1 MIAGGVCRA
10 LMLVEQS
17 SFSCSAKMEAS
28 LSLLAILN
36 LLGSAQALLLALA
49 LLSMGREGGAA
60 RRVLAALV
68 VAMAIV
74 IFGAV
79 MRTSHY
85 EFVFPHLSR
94 VHDPFVFLAAPLLF
108 LYLRTL
114 IRRERKLTRTDYL
127 HFLPFTLCV
136 AYLAP
141 YYLRSSQS
149 KLDFMWAEYYHPTLG
164 YWYYIRSGLLLLQ
177 CAVYLTLVVV
187 LLVRYSRALKAAGT
201 ARSTHAERAVLFQ
214 VRFMLVGFFILF
226 VGGLLRYTLD
236 QTARTNLLVPLGASA
251 LIYSLGYLGL
261 RKPEVLTGDHSRVA
275 SHDTTQEGVESAG
288 ADESLPKQK
297 YEKSTLTPERAERYL
312 RRLLTHMETEKPYV
326 DGELTLP
333 KLAERLSIPAPH
345 LSQIINERLQQNF
358 FDFVNTYR
366 VEEAK
371 RRLLDPAKQHYSVLA
386 IAEEVGF
393 NSKSSFNAVFKKHVQ
408 MTPSEFRK
416 RMGAEG

>member
-1 MIAGGVCRA
+1 
-10 LMLVEQS
+10 
-17 SFSCSAKMEAS
+17 MEAS

-49 LLSMGREGGAA
+49 LLTNRREGGAA
-60 RRVLAALV
+60 RRILAALV
-68 VAMAIV
+68 FAMAVI

-85 EFVFPHLSR
+85 EFVYPHLSR
-94 VHDPFVFLAAPLLF
+94 VHDPFVFLGGPLLF

-114 IRRERKLTRTDYL
+114 VRRERKLARTDYL
-127 HFLPFTLCV
+127 HFLPFALCV

-141 YYLRSSQS
+141 YYLRSSAY
-149 KLDFMWAEYYHPTLG
+149 KLNFMWAEFYHPSLG
-164 YWYYIRSGLLLLQ
+164 YWYYVRSGLLLLQ
-177 CAVYLTLVVV
+177 VAIYLTLVVV
-187 LLVRYSRALKAAGT
+187 LLVRYSRALKAKGAT
-201 ARSTHAERAVLFQ
+201 RSQSERAVLFQ
-214 VRFMLVGFFILF
+214 VRFMLFGFLVLF

-261 RKPEVLTGDHSRVA
+261 RKPEVLTGDTTSGSGETSA
-275 SHDTTQEGVESAG
+275 AQADTTG
-288 ADESLPKQK
+288 ADESLPAKK

-312 RRLLTHMETEKPYV
+312 RRLLSHMETEKPYV

-371 RRLLDPAKQHYSVLA
+371 RRLLDPAKRHYSVLA
-386 IAEEVGF
+386 VAEEVGF

-416 RMGAEG
+416 RMWAEERDGRRKDEG

>member
-1 MIAGGVCRA
+1 
-10 LMLVEQS
+10 
-17 SFSCSAKMEAS
+17 MEAS

-49 LLSMGREGGAA
+49 LLSMGRAGGAA
-60 RRVLAALV
+60 KLVLAALV
-68 VAMAIV
+68 VAMAVV
-74 IFGAV
+74 IFGGV

-85 EFVFPHLSR
+85 EFIYPHLSR
-94 VHDPFVFLAAPLLF
+94 VHDPFVFLAVPLLF

-114 IRRERKLTRTDYL
+114 IRRERKLARTDYL
-127 HFLPFTLCV
+127 HFLPFALCV

-141 YYLRSSQS
+141 YYVRSSAY
-149 KLDFMWAEYYHPTLG
+149 KLNFMWAEYFHPSLG

-177 CAVYLTLVVV
+177 AAVYLSLVAV
-187 LLVRYSRALKAAGT
+187 LLVRYSRALRAKGA
-201 ARSTHAERAVLFQ
+201 ARSESESAVLFQ
-214 VRFMLVGFFILF
+214 VRFMLVGFLVLF

-261 RKPEVLTGDHSRVA
+261 RRPEVLTGDVGRETSPGA
-275 SHDTTQEGVESAG
+275 TNEPVEP
-288 ADESLPKQK
+288 ADESLPAKK

-312 RRLLTHMETEKPYV
+312 RRLLGHMETEKPYV

-416 RMGAEG
+416 GMKDEG

>member
-1 MIAGGVCRA
+1 
-10 LMLVEQS
+10 
-17 SFSCSAKMEAS
+17 MEAS
-28 LSLLAILN
+28 LNLLAILN

-49 LLSMGREGGAA
+49 LLGNRQANGAA
-60 RRVLAALV
+60 RRLLAALV
-68 VAMAIV
+68 VVIAVV

-94 VHDPFVFLAAPLLF
+94 VHDPFVFLGGPLLF

-114 IRRERKLTRTDYL
+114 VRRERKLAPRDYL
-127 HFLPFTLCV
+127 HFLPFALCV

-141 YYLRSSQS
+141 YYLQSSES
-149 KLDFMWAEYYHPTLG
+149 KLDFLWAEFYHPSLG
-164 YWYYIRSGLLLLQ
+164 YWYYVRSGLLLLQ
-177 CAVYLTLVVV
+177 AAVYLTLVAV
-187 LLVRYSRALKAAGT
+187 LVVRYSRALAAKGA
-201 ARSTHAERAVLFQ
+201 ARSDAERAALFQ
-214 VRFMLVGFFILF
+214 VRFMLVGFLVLF
-226 VGGLLRYTLD
+226 VGVLLRYTLD
-236 QTARTNLLVPLGASA
+236 QTARTNLLVPLGASV
-251 LIYSLGYLGL
+251 LVYSLGYLGL
-261 RKPEVLTGDHSRVA
+261 RQPEILTG
-275 SHDTTQEGVESAG
+275 GGGG
-288 ADESLPKQK
+288 ALPDAIAATPIEAAAATGESLPAKK

-312 RRLLTHMETEKPYV
+312 KRLLRCMETEKPYV

-345 LSQIINERLQQNF
+345 LSQTINERLRQNF
-358 FDFVNTYR
+358 FDFVNSYR

-393 NSKSSFNAVFKKHVQ
+393 NSKSSFNAVFKKHVR

-416 RMGAEG
+416 RMKD

>member
-1 MIAGGVCRA
+1 
-10 LMLVEQS
+10 
-17 SFSCSAKMEAS
+17 MEAS

-49 LLSMGREGGAA
+49 LLTGRREGGAA

-68 VAMAIV
+68 VAMAVV
-74 IFGAV
+74 IFGGV

-85 EFVFPHLSR
+85 EFVYPHLSR
-94 VHDPFVFLAAPLLF
+94 VHDPFVFLAPPLLF
-108 LYLRTL
+108 LYVRTL
-114 IRRERKLTRTDYL
+114 LRRERKLARLDYL
-127 HFLPFTLCV
+127 HFLPFALCV
-136 AYLAP
+136 VYLAP
-141 YYLRSSQS
+141 YYVRSSQS
-149 KLDFMWAEYYHPTLG
+149 KLNFMWGEFYHPSLG
-164 YWYYIRSGLLLLQ
+164 YWYYVRSGLLLLQ
-177 CAVYLTLVVV
+177 GAVYLTLVAV
-187 LLVRYSRALKAAGT
+187 LLIRYSRALRAKGA
-201 ARSTHAERAVLFQ
+201 ARSESESALLFQ
-214 VRFMLVGFFILF
+214 VRFMLVGFLLLF
-226 VGGLLRYTLD
+226 TGGLLRYTLD

-261 RKPEVLTGDHSRVA
+261 RRPEVLTGDLDRA
-275 SHDTTQEGVESAG
+275 TSHGATDAQVES
-288 ADESLPKQK
+288 ADESLPAKK

-312 RRLLTHMETEKPYV
+312 RRLLAHMETEKPYV

-345 LSQIINERLQQNF
+345 LSQTINERLQQNF

-416 RMGAEG
+416 KMTEDK

>member
-1 MIAGGVCRA
+1 
-10 LMLVEQS
+10 
-17 SFSCSAKMEAS
+17 
-28 LSLLAILN
+28 LN

-49 LLSMGREGGAA
+49 LLSMGRAGGAA

-68 VAMAIV
+68 IVMAVI

-94 VHDPFVFLAAPLLF
+94 VHDPFVFLAPPMLF
-108 LYLRTL
+108 LYVRTL
-114 IRRERKLTRTDYL
+114 LRRERKLARKDYL
-127 HFLPFTLCV
+127 HFLPFALCV

-141 YYLRSSQS
+141 YYLRGSRY
-149 KLDFMWAEYYHPTLG
+149 KLDFMLAEYYQVEPSLG
-164 YWYYIRSGLLLLQ
+164 YWYYVRSGLLFLQ
-177 CAVYLTLVVV
+177 CAVYLTLAVV
-187 LLVRYSRALKAAGT
+187 LLVRYSRTLKSKGAP
-201 ARSTHAERAVLFQ
+201 RTHGERAVLFQ
-214 VRFMLVGFFILF
+214 VRFMLIGFLLLF

-236 QTARTNLLVPLGASA
+236 QTARTNLLVPLGASV
-251 LIYSLGYLGL
+251 LIYSLGYLAL
-261 RKPEVLTGDHSRVA
+261 RKPEVLTGERETSPA
-275 SHDTTQEGVESAG
+275 ANLAPLVETAG
-288 ADESLPKQK
+288 ADESLLAKK

-312 RRLLTHMETEKPYV
+312 RRLLNYMETEKPYV

-345 LSQIINERLQQNF
+345 LSQTINERLQQNF

-416 RMGAEG
+416 KMTAEG

>member
-1 MIAGGVCRA
+1 
-10 LMLVEQS
+10 
-17 SFSCSAKMEAS
+17 MEAS
-28 LSLLAILN
+28 LSLLAVLN

-49 LLSMGREGGAA
+49 LLGIRRDDGAA
-60 RRVLAALV
+60 NRVLAALV
-68 VAMAIV
+68 VAMAVV

-79 MRTSHY
+79 MRTTHY

-94 VHDPFVFLAAPLLF
+94 IHDPFVFLASPLLF

-114 IRRERKLTRTDYL
+114 VRRESALKRTDYL
-127 HFLPFTLCV
+127 HFLPFAACV
-136 AYLAP
+136 VYLLP
-141 YYLRSSQS
+141 YYLRSSQY
-149 KLDFMWAEYYHPTLG
+149 KLDYMLAEYYAPTLG
-164 YWYYIRSGLLLLQ
+164 PWYYIRSALLLAQ
-177 CAVYLTLVVV
+177 GAIYLTLVAA
-187 LLVRYSRALKAAGT
+187 LLIRYSRALKLKGEALT
-201 ARSTHAERAVLFQ
+201 AYERAVLFQ
-214 VRFMLVGFFILF
+214 VRFMLGGFLVLF
-226 VGGLLRYTLD
+226 VGGLMRYTLD

-251 LIYSLGYLGL
+251 LIYALGYLGL
-261 RKPEVLTGDHSRVA
+261 RRPEVLTGFKETSPLAEAR
-275 SHDTTQEGVESAG
+275 G
-288 ADESLPKQK
+288 ANADATGDAPAKK

-312 RRLLTHMETEKPYV
+312 KRLLTHMETEKPYV

-333 KLAERLSIPAPH
+333 KLAERLSIPAQH
-345 LSQIINERLQQNF
+345 LSQTINERLQQNF

-416 RMGAEG
+416 AKMNAE